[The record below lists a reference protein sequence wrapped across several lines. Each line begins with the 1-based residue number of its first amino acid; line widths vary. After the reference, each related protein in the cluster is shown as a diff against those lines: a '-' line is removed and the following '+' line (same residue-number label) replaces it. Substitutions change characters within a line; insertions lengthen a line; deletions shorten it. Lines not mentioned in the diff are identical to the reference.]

1 MSAFQQDTSL
11 NRRHNYYNLCNAVF
25 LHLNSQNGL
34 TEEGKLLVV
43 YPVNPI
49 TASARQSTPTP
60 QITHRLAMRSSL
72 WLLLVL
78 AFLSRININ
87 SWVCYREGK
96 KVLQAGMKIK
106 RNVGW
111 VSKATSHWVKLQDCF
126 TKESICGKV
135 GLSTAEQVNQVSELN
150 QIPTLPPHC
159 LHFLFILFQVKG
171 LED

>member
-1 MSAFQQDTSL
+1 MLVWMPHSDVDAPGLGEAKPDFTPRECDQLCECPALYKT
-11 NRRHNYYNLCNAVF
+11 RPACGVRHKGDGGALPGWEQ
-25 LHLNSQNGL
+25 HWQSTEQNSQI
-34 TEEGKLLVV
+34 EHW
-43 YPVNPI
+43 
-49 TASARQSTPTP
+49 
-60 QITHRLAMRSSL
+60 HRLP
-72 WLLLVL
+72 
-78 AFLSRININ
+78 
-87 SWVCYREGK
+87 REGK

-106 RNVGW
+106 RNIGW